1 MPAESKGVEWQPQI
15 NNTPG
20 IRIRREYPNRKGGK
34 NDLIAV
40 EFPNFAI
47 IPFPI
52 FPILIAFDSL
62 STYNC
67 ISELFGNR

>member
-1 MPAESKGVEWQPQI
+1 VPAESRSVELHPQI
-15 NNTPG
+15 NNKPG
-20 IRIRREYPNRKGGK
+20 ISKRREYANRKGRK

-40 EFPNFAI
+40 EFPNLAI

-62 STYNC
+62 STYNS
-67 ISELFGNR
+67 ISE